1 MWILNKHAYLD
12 LLGII
17 YDYSVHM
24 ERKVQNS
31 KTTYWKKATRNVSLQ
46 NKKEQKELVTV
57 TVTSRIIPFVLGN
70 HYKPLIVTRILSG
83 DISNLPR
90 VHHAIFWC
98 KNTNTKWLR
107 TTISVTCWI
116 ILSSPPASLRP
127 KFLEKIVTTAI
138 VCLLAGLMFHF
149 DLAGVHWTGHKGTK
163 GFQIM
168 TGFWLERPVW
178 YIWLLFQ
185 DQICITKTLDFGY
198 PEKMIV

>member
-1 MWILNKHAYLD
+1 MTILFIWKERCKTPRLPIGKGNTQCKLAEQEGAKGTCNSDSHKQ
-12 LLGII
+12 
-17 YDYSVHM
+17 DYSIC
-24 ERKVQNS
+24 
-31 KTTYWKKATRNVSLQ
+31 
-46 NKKEQKELVTV
+46 
-57 TVTSRIIPFVLGN
+57 IIGN
-70 HYKPLIVTRILSG
+70 HYKPLFVTRILYG

-90 VHHAIFWC
+90 VHHSIVWC
-98 KNTNTKWLR
+98 KKTNTKWLR

-149 DLAGVHWTGHKGTK
+149 DLAGVHWTRHKGTK

-178 YIWLLFQ
+178 YMVMFQ
-185 DQICITKTLDFGY
+185 DKVVLLNFGLWIPWKKLFAIL
-198 PEKMIV
+198 PETNS